1 MFWNMFVTVKTENKP
16 GSVIEGSMLKKIVYI
31 PVLHSK
37 IVIQAI
43 SAILSATLAHAV

>member
-1 MFWNMFVTVKTENKP
+1 MFWNLLFTVKTENKP
-16 GSVIEGSMLKKIVYI
+16 GSVIEGSMLKKVVYI

-43 SAILSATLAHAV
+43 SAILSAILAHAV